1 MKALHIFILS
11 ALLMALAITNLSATP
26 SGDEP
31 LFVDN
36 DGDGDRSQAEPTSVG
51 IMSRFLAQ
59 KPRGMMT
66 CNKYPRVCR
75 AAGSPGPDCCERKCV
90 NVMWDRFNCGKCDMK
105 FLNLFFMLSIVMALV
120 AITLSAITSEKSDH
134 PLGNSQ
140 MAASF
145 RGAGGFPT
153 QGFRPFLTCDKQPE
167 ICSMKGL
174 FCCNRRCVD
183 LKTEQFNCG
192 RCGKTCNYS
201 SICCEGK
208 CVSPLFDE
216 NHCGGC
222 NNSCGKGSS
231 CVYGMCNYA

>member
-1 MKALHIFILS
+1 
-11 ALLMALAITNLSATP
+11 
-26 SGDEP
+26 
-31 LFVDN
+31 
-36 DGDGDRSQAEPTSVG
+36 
-51 IMSRFLAQ
+51 
-59 KPRGMMT
+59 
-66 CNKYPRVCR
+66 
-75 AAGSPGPDCCERKCV
+75 
-90 NVMWDRFNCGKCDMK
+90 MK
-105 FLNLFFMLSIVMALV
+105 FLNLFFMLSIVMAIV

-145 RGAGGFPT
+145 RGAGGFPS
-153 QGFRPFLTCDKQPE
+153 QGFRPYLTCGKQPE
-167 ICSMKGL
+167 ICSLKGL

-192 RCGKTCNYS
+192 RCRKTCNYS